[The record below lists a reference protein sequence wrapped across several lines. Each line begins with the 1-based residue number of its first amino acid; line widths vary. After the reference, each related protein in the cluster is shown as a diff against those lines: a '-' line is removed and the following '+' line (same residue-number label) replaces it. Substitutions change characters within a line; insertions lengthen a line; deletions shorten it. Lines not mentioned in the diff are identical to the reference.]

1 MDNYTVLLVDDEE
14 GVLNARRR
22 SLRKEAYRVV
32 TASSGEEALD
42 VIRDK
47 EIAAIVT
54 DEKMPGMGG
63 VAVLQGVRDYSPDT
77 FRILLTG
84 HADMKILT
92 EAINSG
98 ELHRFFTKPWDD
110 LQLALQIR
118 DGVQRYEF
126 ITENR
131 RLYTITHKQRDEL
144 RSINTTLE
152 EKVRLRTA
160 ELEEKQSVLKRSYLE
175 TIEALAFAVDEKD
188 PYTHFHSRRVAEL
201 CGLISRGMALSDT
214 KLERIKIAGLLHDI
228 GKIGIK
234 DSILLNP
241 GKLTRDEFEE
251 IKTHPLRSAKILE
264 PISDLREVIP
274 AIRHHHEKFDGS
286 GYPDGL
292 KGLEIPL
299 EARIMAVA
307 DAYDAM
313 TSNRAYR
320 KSMGHSVAVSRIR
333 EGSGNHFDPMIVDS
347 FLKLAENIEKP
358 DRPGES
364 IITQEAVL

>member
-1 MDNYTVLLVDDEE
+1 MDNHTVLLVDDEE
-14 GVLNARRR
+14 GILNTLRR
-22 SLRKEAYRVV
+22 SLRKEAYQVV
-32 TASSGEEALD
+32 TAKSGEEALD
-42 VIRDK
+42 IIMEK

-54 DEKMPGMGG
+54 DERMPGMDG
-63 VAVLQGVRDYSPDT
+63 VAVLRSARDYSPDT

-84 HADMKILT
+84 HADMEILT
-92 EAINSG
+92 EAINGG
-98 ELHRFFTKPWDD
+98 ELHKFFTKPWNAQE
-110 LQLALQIR
+110 LVLQIR

-131 RLYTITHKQRDEL
+131 RLNAVTLKQRDEL
-144 RSINTTLE
+144 RYVNSTLE
-152 EKVRLRTA
+152 EKVRHRTA

-188 PYTHFHSRRVAEL
+188 PYTHYHSRRVTEL

-234 DSILLNP
+234 DSILLKP
-241 GKLTRDEFEE
+241 GKLSRAHNEQN
-251 IKTHPLRSAKILE
+251 KTHPLRSAKILE
-264 PISDLREVIP
+264 PISDLREIIP
-274 AIRHHHEKFDGS
+274 AIRHHHERFDGS

-320 KSMGHSVAVSRIR
+320 ESMGHSIAVSRIR
-333 EGSGNHFDPMIVDS
+333 EGSGSHFDPMVVDS
-347 FLKLAENIEKP
+347 FLKLVENMEKS
-358 DRPGES
+358 DWPGES

>member
-1 MDNYTVLLVDDEE
+1 MDNHTVLLVDDEE
-14 GVLNARRR
+14 GILNTLRR
-22 SLRKEAYRVV
+22 SLRKEAYKVV

-42 VIRDK
+42 IIMER
-47 EIAAIVT
+47 EIAVIVT
-54 DEKMPGMGG
+54 DERMPGMGG
-63 VAVLQGVRDYSPDT
+63 VAVLKGVRDYSPDT

-84 HADMKILT
+84 HADVQILT
-92 EAINSG
+92 EAINRG
-98 ELHRFFTKPWDD
+98 EVHRYFTKPWDD
-110 LQLALQIR
+110 LKLALQIR

-131 RLYTITHKQRDEL
+131 RLNGIAVKQRDEL
-144 RSINTTLE
+144 RSINATLE
-152 EKVRLRTA
+152 EKVRQRTA

-188 PYTHFHSRRVAEL
+188 PYTHFHSRRVTEL

-214 KLERIKIAGLLHDI
+214 KLEKIKIAGLLHDI

-234 DSILLNP
+234 DSILLKP
-241 GKLTRDEFEE
+241 GKLTREEFEE

-264 PISDLREVIP
+264 PISDLREIIP

-320 KSMGHSVAVSRIR
+320 KSMGHPVAVSRIR
-333 EGSGNHFDPMIVDS
+333 EGSGRHFDPMIVDS

>member
-1 MDNYTVLLVDDEE
+1 MDNHTVLLVDDEE
-14 GVLNARRR
+14 GILNTLRR
-22 SLRKEAYRVV
+22 SLRKEAYQVV
-32 TASSGEEALD
+32 TAKSGDEALD
-42 VIRDK
+42 IIMEK
-47 EIAAIVT
+47 EIAVIVS
-54 DEKMPGMGG
+54 DEKMPGMSG
-63 VAVLQGVRDYSPDT
+63 VAVLRSARDYSPDT

-84 HADMKILT
+84 HADMEILT
-92 EAINSG
+92 GAINGG

-110 LQLALQIR
+110 RELVLQIR

-131 RLYTITHKQRDEL
+131 KLFTTTLKQKGEL
-144 RSINTTLE
+144 KSINFTLE

-160 ELEEKQSVLKRSYLE
+160 ELEEKQSVLKKNYLE

-188 PYTHFHSRRVAEL
+188 PYTHYHSRRVTEL

-214 KLERIKIAGLLHDI
+214 KLERIRIAGLLHDI

-234 DSILLNP
+234 DSILLKA
-241 GKLTRDEFEE
+241 GKLTREEFEE

-264 PISDLREVIP
+264 PISDLREIIP
-274 AIRHHHEKFDGS
+274 AIRHHHERFDGS

-320 KSMGHSVAVSRIR
+320 ESMGHSVAIEQIR
-333 EGSGNHFDPMIVDS
+333 EGSGSHFDPMVVDL
-347 FLKLAENIEKP
+347 FLKLAENIEKS
-358 DRPGES
+358 DCPGES
-364 IITQEAVL
+364 IYKQEGVL

>member
-1 MDNYTVLLVDDEE
+1 MDNHTVLLVDDEE
-14 GVLNARRR
+14 GVLNAIQR
-22 SLRKEAYRVV
+22 SLRKEAYQVV
-32 TASSGEEALD
+32 TAKSGEEALE
-42 VIRDK
+42 IIMEK
-47 EIAAIVT
+47 EIAAIVS
-54 DEKMPGMGG
+54 DEKMPGMSG
-63 VAVLQGVRDYSPDT
+63 VAVLRSARDYSPDA

-84 HADMKILT
+84 HADMKILA

-110 LQLALQIR
+110 RELALQIR
-118 DGVQRYEF
+118 EGVQRYEF

-131 RLYTITHKQRDEL
+131 RLNTITHKQKGEL
-144 RSINTTLE
+144 SLLNASLE

-160 ELEEKQSVLKRSYLE
+160 ELEEKQSVLKRSYIE

-188 PYTHFHSRRVAEL
+188 PYTHYHSRRVTEL
-201 CGLISRGMALSDT
+201 CGFISRGMALSDT
-214 KLERIKIAGLLHDI
+214 KLERIRIAGLLHDI

-234 DSILLNP
+234 DSILLKS
-241 GKLTRDEFEE
+241 GKLTPEEFEE

-274 AIRHHHEKFDGS
+274 GIRHHHEQFDGS

-299 EARIMAVA
+299 EARIMMVA

-320 KSMGHSVAVSRIR
+320 KSMGHSVAIEQIR
-333 EGSGNHFDPMIVDS
+333 EGSGSHFDPMVVDL
-347 FLKLAENIEKP
+347 FLKLAENIEKS
-358 DRPGES
+358 DWPGES
-364 IITQEAVL
+364 IYTQEAAL